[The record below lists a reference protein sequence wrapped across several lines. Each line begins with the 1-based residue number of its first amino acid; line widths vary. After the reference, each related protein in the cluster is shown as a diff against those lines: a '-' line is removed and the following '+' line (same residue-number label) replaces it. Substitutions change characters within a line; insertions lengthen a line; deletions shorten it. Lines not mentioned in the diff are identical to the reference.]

1 MDGRLELKDR
11 FVYVKN
17 GVKKF
22 ERNES
27 LRQKARFM
35 ESPQCAENDHD
46 FKYCKCFAAWVV
58 DATDMKGGVGFQ
70 GAPGRVAVLSVFS
83 KYSHSKQSVVSGRSA
98 GCLIGGQHV
107 KGFRNRW
114 WVKG

>member
-1 MDGRLELKDR
+1 M
-11 FVYVKN
+11 
-17 GVKKF
+17 KKF
-22 ERNES
+22 ERNDS

-35 ESPQCAENDHD
+35 ESPQCAGNDHD

-107 KGFRNRW
+107 KGFRNR
-114 WVKG
+114 

>member
-1 MDGRLELKDR
+1 MELKDR